1 MVHVFTQII
10 QKEIIAMDPDSIER
24 GSKTYSLHTDMAIVP
39 TEGYEY
45 VAKFSA
51 RISSYDKD
59 NDTSYMKLKVD
70 KEDYGRIDLS
80 EEYESVI
87 QRCNDR
93 NVSSIE
99 GPDIIQLSD
108 DCELYVQ
115 TVGCAHICQH
125 DHYRKTYGSLS

>member
-115 TVGCAHICQH
+115 TVNITSQLPHNNLI
-125 DHYRKTYGSLS
+125 